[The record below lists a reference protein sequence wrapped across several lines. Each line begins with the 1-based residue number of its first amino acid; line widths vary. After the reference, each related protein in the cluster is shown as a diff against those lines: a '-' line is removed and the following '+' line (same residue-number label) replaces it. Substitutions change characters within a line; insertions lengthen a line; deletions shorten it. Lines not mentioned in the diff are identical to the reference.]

1 MPGADQEGWTVRLG
15 GRLERE
21 GIHVY
26 LQRIHTAL
34 LQKLTQDYKVTGLQ
48 FTTEKKWEKIFAN
61 DAKDKELMS
70 EIHKEI
76 MELSIQ
82 KEKKPGLK
90 MGGRH
95 K

>member
-1 MPGADQEGWTVRLG
+1 VPGADQEGWTVRLG

-34 LQKLTQDYKVTGLQ
+34 LQKLTQDCKVTGLQ

-61 DAKDKELMS
+61 EAKDKELMS

-82 KEKKPGLK
+82 KEKKTRSK
-90 MGGRH
+90 NGR
-95 K
+95 KT